1 MVDYFYICFRFCFN
15 LEASVVVPLEL
26 HYKGITNSCTKQIIG
41 ITKRCL
47 MGELTSLPAG
57 SQRLRAVL
65 NFLIEEK
72 IVHSQTHFGDLVG
85 VSKGNMSKYLN
96 GQKEPKE
103 DLLTRVIQAV
113 QPRLPLLSES
123 WLLTG
128 EGSMLVESPSR
139 VEVESNVTPVRS
151 GELQWVEVP
160 LVPYKACASVLSGFG
175 DPLWQEDKQTMQV
188 LVDQRLRGDYV
199 IYEVYGDSMNDGS
212 AQSFLEGDFLLCRLH
227 PKSDW
232 QYGIKKRSAT
242 YCVIATQADGIVLKQ
257 VTHHDKSE
265 GTITCHSLNPDYS
278 DYDLKLSEVQALF
291 YVERLAQRALV

>member
-1 MVDYFYICFRFCFN
+1 MGGKNFSALAEYFKN
-15 LEASVVVPLEL
+15 
-26 HYKGITNSCTKQIIG
+26 KGVTQLAI
-41 ITKRCL
+41 
-47 MGELTSLPAG
+47 A
-57 SQRLRAVL
+57 
-65 NFLIEEK
+65 EK
-72 IVHSQTHFGDLVG
+72 LG
-85 VSKGNMSKYLN
+85 VSKAYVNALMTGKKAFGKS
-96 GQKEPKE
+96 
-103 DLLTRVIQAV
+103 QAAKWS
-113 QPRLPLLSES
+113 SEFGISAS

-128 EGSMLVESPSR
+128 EGEMLIDSTPR
-139 VEVESNVTPVRS
+139 PKVESNVTPVRA

-188 LVDQRLRGDYV
+188 LLDQRLRGDYV

-257 VTHHDKSE
+257 VTHHDKAE

>member
-1 MVDYFYICFRFCFN
+1 MGMSQTSPNERLKTLQKVLGYRSQQAFADA
-15 LEASVVVPLEL
+15 L
-26 HYKGITNSCTKQIIG
+26 GIKQGSPSDIYRAKNGIG
-41 ITKRCL
+41 VSGQI
-47 MGELTSLPAG
+47 
-57 SQRLRAVL
+57 
-65 NFLIEEK
+65 K
-72 IVHSQTHFGDLVG
+72 IVLSKHG
-85 VSKGNMSKYLN
+85 VNI
-96 GQKEPKE
+96 
-103 DLLTRVIQAV
+103 D
-113 QPRLPLLSES
+113 
-123 WLLTG
+123 WLDTG
-128 EGSMLVESPSR
+128 EGSMLIDSTPR
-139 VEVESNVTPVRS
+139 PKVESNVTPIRA

-257 VTHHDKSE
+257 VTHHDKAE

>member
-1 MVDYFYICFRFCFN
+1 MCGITFRFSMK
-15 LEASVVVPLEL
+15 EV
-26 HYKGITNSCTKQIIG
+26 
-41 ITKRCL
+41 
-47 MGELTSLPAG
+47 TSLPSG
-57 SQRLRAVL
+57 SQRLREVL

-103 DLLTRVIQAV
+103 DLLSRVIQSV
-113 QPRLPLLSES
+113 QPRVPTISGD

-128 EGSMLVESPSR
+128 EGSMLIESTPR
-139 VEVESNVTPVRS
+139 PKVESNVTPVRA

-257 VTHHDKSE
+257 VTHHDKAE

-291 YVERLAQRALV
+291 YVERLAQREL

>member
-1 MVDYFYICFRFCFN
+1 
-15 LEASVVVPLEL
+15 
-26 HYKGITNSCTKQIIG
+26 
-41 ITKRCL
+41 
-47 MGELTSLPAG
+47 MGMSQTSPNE
-57 SQRLRAVL
+57 RLRTLQKVL
-65 NFLIEEK
+65 GYR
-72 IVHSQTHFGDLVG
+72 SQQAFADALGIKQGSLSDIYRAKNGIG
-85 VSKGNMSKYLN
+85 VSGQIKIALSKHGVN
-96 GQKEPKE
+96 I
-103 DLLTRVIQAV
+103 D
-113 QPRLPLLSES
+113 
-123 WLLTG
+123 WLDTG
-128 EGSMLVESPSR
+128 EGSMLIDSTPR
-139 VEVESNVTPVRS
+139 PKVESNVTPIRA

>member
-1 MVDYFYICFRFCFN
+1 M
-15 LEASVVVPLEL
+15 
-26 HYKGITNSCTKQIIG
+26 
-41 ITKRCL
+41 
-47 MGELTSLPAG
+47 
-57 SQRLRAVL
+57 
-65 NFLIEEK
+65 LID
-72 IVHSQTHFGDLVG
+72 STPR
-85 VSKGNMSKYLN
+85 
-96 GQKEPKE
+96 PK
-103 DLLTRVIQAV
+103 
-113 QPRLPLLSES
+113 
-123 WLLTG
+123 
-128 EGSMLVESPSR
+128 
-139 VEVESNVTPVRS
+139 VESNVTPIRA

-257 VTHHDKSE
+257 VTHHDKAE